1 MMHPEGEKAIPLK
14 GDRKG
19 SHPTPLRQCGVSPG
33 WRVLALKGDRKGPHP
48 APHLPRPYNDV
59 ERDITE
65 QRIIVRAGEV
75 WSGVG
80 TLAGARGG

>member
-1 MMHPEGEKAIPLK
+1 VKKLSLSRATA
-14 GDRKG
+14 RV
-19 SHPTPLRQCGVSPG
+19 PTPLRQCGVSPG

-80 TLAGARGG
+80 TLAVALGG